1 VSAKGASSKLN
12 VTCPDCGSDLV
23 VDVATGD
30 VLFHKKPKGPLAGG
44 KDVDSLFADMDSH
57 RSRAEELFEREK
69 AAHKDRSRL
78 LEEKFDEA
86 FRRASEDDDDTPPVR
101 PFDLD

>member
-1 VSAKGASSKLN
+1 VSEAKKLS

-23 VDVATGD
+23 IDVATGE
-30 VLFHKKPKGPLAGG
+30 VLFHKQPKGPPAGG
-44 KDVDSLFADMDSH
+44 KDFESLFAEMDSQ
-57 RSRAEELFEREK
+57 RARAEQVFDREQ
-69 AAHKDRSRL
+69 AAQKDRGRL

-86 FRRASEDDDDTPPVR
+86 FRRAAEAEDDDKPPPR

>member
-1 VSAKGASSKLN
+1 MSAKGASTKLN

-30 VLFHKKPKGPLAGG
+30 VLFHKKPKGPPAGG
-44 KDVDSLFADMDSH
+44 KDFDSLFADMDSQ

-86 FRRASEDDDDTPPVR
+86 FRRAAEDDDDTPPVR